1 MMDVM
6 ARACSL
12 IYKVQSSGQTL
23 PEDGATVRTWTS
35 RDEVSLRLPVK
46 AIARLSNNNPS
57 TSEFPQITI
66 PVSKPSPPVASREA
80 LLVETESLVAEMNVW
95 DQASNFSPVHPRTQY
110 ANHAYRHAIR
120 IRLLREVFG
129 ASRRDVRVQNST
141 KAIIELAVE
150 IVAKFGKVSWY
161 VSRRHM
167 GISSRLIWCR
177 LTWPVVIAGFHL
189 FPNDPLRKVVSTLL
203 TEFR

>member
-1 MMDVM
+1 MIDVM
-6 ARACSL
+6 ARACAL
-12 IYKVQSSGQTL
+12 IHKVQSTGQTL
-23 PEDGATVRTWTS
+23 PEDGASVRSWTS

-46 AIARLSNNNPS
+46 AIARLSNNGPADIATEVS
-57 TSEFPQITI
+57 I
-66 PVSKPSPPVASREA
+66 PISKPSPPIASREA
-80 LLVETESLVAEMNVW
+80 LLLETEALVAEMNVW

-150 IVAKFGKVSWY
+150 VVAKFGKVSWY
-161 VSRRHM
+161 VQ
-167 GISSRLIWCR
+167 
-177 LTWPVVIAGFHL
+177 
-189 FPNDPLRKVVSTLL
+189 ST
-203 TEFR
+203 